1 MDIKIHAIHFDMSSQ
16 LEAHATKKI
25 NKLEKMSSD
34 IQSFDVFFKLIKPE
48 TAANKEAEV
57 KLQGKNMEFFAAK
70 VADTFEEAIDT
81 AVEAIEKQIIKHK
94 EKLSGK

>member
-1 MDIKIHAIHFDMSSQ
+1 MEIKIQAIHFDISSQ

-25 NKLEKMSSD
+25 SKLEKFSGD
-34 IQSFDVFFKLIKPE
+34 IQSVDVFFKVVKPE

-57 KLQGKNMEFFAAK
+57 KVQGKNMEFFAAK
-70 VADTFEEAIDT
+70 VADTFEEAVDM

-94 EKLSGK
+94 EKLAGK